1 MVEGIVV
8 VVIVEV
14 EGDVELEGD
23 VVELEGS
30 VELGGDVEMEG
41 DVELE
46 GDVKVEGDVDALKGK
61 PPQRY
66 DASHATIRFSDN
78 TT

>member
-1 MVEGIVV
+1 MVEGSVELEGDVEVEGSVV
-8 VVIVEV
+8 VEVEGDVVEVEV
-14 EGDVELEGD
+14 EGDVELNETA
-23 VVELEGS
+23 
-30 VELGGDVEMEG
+30 
-41 DVELE
+41 
-46 GDVKVEGDVDALKGK
+46 DALKGK

>member
-8 VVIVEV
+8 VVVVEV
-14 EGDVELEGD
+14 EGDVELGGDVEVEGD
-23 VVELEGS
+23 VVEVEGS
-30 VELGGDVEMEG
+30 VELGGDVE
-41 DVELE
+41 VE
-46 GDVKVEGDVDALKGK
+46 GDVKVEGDVDALKGN